1 MSDSEKSSNNDKIK
15 YIILA
20 VIGVG
25 AVIYALSV
33 GVLGPIQASKTKMK
47 SEIADLSGKINKAS
61 VKVGKM
67 PTLKKRSQTFQ
78 EEIYNISDRYVL
90 KDQLG
95 NYFIQVK
102 EYISL
107 VALDCDIKIADIL
120 EAGIDVY
127 DKPVTRKSENAFKVY
142 NVRVNMVGGL
152 HSLIKFLKYIE
163 TDNPYVVVDSLRIT
177 SSEATPGFHK
187 ISLNI
192 LWPIWVSDELLKK
205 YSTPNVK
212 EAKDEN

>member
-1 MSDSEKSSNNDKIK
+1 MSDSEKSTNNDKVK

-25 AVIYALSV
+25 AVIYALSA
-33 GVLGPIQASKTKMK
+33 GVFGPVQASKAKMK
-47 SEIADLSGKINKAS
+47 SEIEDLSGKIRKAS
-61 VKVGKM
+61 VKVDRI
-67 PTLKKRSQTFQ
+67 PTLKKRNQTFQ
-78 EEIYNISDRYVL
+78 EDIYNISDKYVI
-90 KDQLG
+90 KHQLG

-120 EAGIDVY
+120 ETGIDVY
-127 DKPVTRKSENAFKVY
+127 DKPITQKSENALKVY

-152 HSLIKFLKYIE
+152 HSLIRFLKYVE
-163 TDNPYVVVDSLRIT
+163 TDNLYVVVSSLRII

-192 LWPIWVSDELLKK
+192 LWPIWADDELLQK
-205 YSTPNVK
+205 YSSPNF
-212 EAKDEN
+212 EEPKDEN

>member
-1 MSDSEKSSNNDKIK
+1 MNDEKISLNNDKVK

-20 VIGVG
+20 VIGLV
-25 AVIYALSV
+25 AVIYALNV
-33 GVLGPIQASKTKMK
+33 GVFGPIKASKVKMA
-47 SEIADLSGKINKAS
+47 SEISDLDGKIRKAR
-61 VKVGKM
+61 VKVDRM
-67 PTLKKRSQTFQ
+67 ATLKERNQKFH
-78 EEIYNISDRYVL
+78 EEVYNISDKYVL

-127 DKPVTRKSENAFKVY
+127 GKPVNRKSNNAFKMY

-163 TDNPYVVVDSLRIT
+163 NDNPYVVVSSLRII
-177 SSEATPGFHK
+177 SNEATPVFHK

-192 LWPIWVSDELLKK
+192 IWPIWANDKLLQK
-205 YSTPNVK
+205 YSTPNIEV
-212 EAKDEN
+212 AKDEN

>member
-1 MSDSEKSSNNDKIK
+1 MSKPETSGNKDKIK

-25 AVIYALSV
+25 AVIYALSA
-33 GVLGPIQASKTKMK
+33 GVFGPIQASKAKMK
-47 SEIADLSGKINKAS
+47 SEISDLSGKIRKAS
-61 VKVGKM
+61 IKVNRM
-67 PTLKKRSQTFQ
+67 HFLEKRKQTFQ

-127 DKPVTRKSENAFKVY
+127 DKPITRKSENALKVY

-152 HSLIKFLKYIE
+152 HSLIKFLKFVE
-163 TDNPYVVVDSLRIT
+163 TDNPYVVVNSLRIT

-187 ISLNI
+187 TSLNI
-192 LWPIWVSDELLKK
+192 LWPIWASDEILKK

>member
-1 MSDSEKSSNNDKIK
+1 MSDSKISLNNDKTK

-20 VIGVG
+20 VIGFV

-33 GVLGPIQASKTKMK
+33 GVFGPIQASKAKMT
-47 SEIADLSGKINKAS
+47 SEIEDLSGKIRKAS
-61 VKVGKM
+61 VKVSRM
-67 PTLKKRSQTFQ
+67 ATLKERNQDFH
-78 EEIYNISDRYVL
+78 EEVYNISDKYVL

-120 EAGIDVY
+120 ESGIDVY
-127 DKPVTRKSENAFKVY
+127 DKPVTRKSDNAFKIY

-152 HSLIKFLKYIE
+152 HALIKFLKYIE
-163 TDNPYVVVDSLRIT
+163 TDNPYVVVSSLRII
-177 SSEATPGFHK
+177 SSEATPAFHK

-192 LWPIWVSDELLKK
+192 IWPIWTDKELLQK
-205 YSTPNVK
+205 YSTPNIR
-212 EAKDEN
+212 ENKDEN